1 MTWMHALA
9 THVDAMRRKHPGDRL
24 LLVFDI
30 DGTILDMRAA
40 VRHVLLAYDREHGTR
55 WFHGLNLS
63 EITVH
68 ENHVEPL
75 LASRAI
81 PDVEAEAIRRWYR
94 AHLWSR
100 DAVLAGHRP
109 FRGVMEVIRWFQL
122 QPDAAV
128 GLNTGRPEALRAL
141 TLESLNLL
149 GALHRVA
156 FSSELLVMNPGAWEQ
171 GVKARKAEG
180 VRYFRSLGYRVI
192 AAVDNEPANL
202 VAMATADDDGEILFL
217 HADTIF
223 ESDERATPRTVR
235 GHDYAVD
242 QVVTPAGLE
251 ADLARRVQLVWR
263 AVNEPGSLDAFLRSP
278 IRWGECDVRR
288 EPGGRLVV
296 RGPSF
301 EEVPWAADEEPL
313 ALNLALAAFR
323 GAGKAVKL
331 DLKPGE
337 GDLLDAAL
345 VDEVLELVA
354 RYGFD
359 DGALWFNAAVHHL
372 GEDGFR
378 QLAARHPGAVR
389 QCPVDFAAPL
399 VLGAPALARQVLDA
413 LTGWGL
419 TRFSLSW
426 KTETRRRV
434 FRELNVWGYEVNVY
448 NVPDLESFLKVALL
462 LPTSLTA
469 DFHGAAW
476 RF

>member
-1 MTWMHALA
+1 MTWMRALA
-9 THVDAMRRKHPGDRL
+9 SHCEEMRRKHPGDRL
-24 LLVFDI
+24 MLVFDI
-30 DGTILDMRAA
+30 DGTILDMRATVA
-40 VRHVLLAYDREHGTR
+40 HVLLSYDRAHGTR
-55 WFHGLNLS
+55 WFHGLLPAD
-63 EITVH
+63 ITVH

-75 LASRAI
+75 LAARPI
-81 PDVEAEAIRRWYR
+81 PEAEAEAIRAWYR

-100 DAVLAGHRP
+100 EAVLAGHRA
-109 FRGVMEVIRWFQL
+109 FRGVLEVIRWFQL
-122 QPDAAV
+122 QPNTAV

-156 FSSELLVMNPGAWEQ
+156 FTSELLVMNPGAWEQ

-180 VRYFRSLGYRVI
+180 IRYFRSLGYRVI

-202 VAMATADDDGEILFL
+202 EAMATADDEGELLLL

-235 GHDYAVD
+235 GSDYAVGEI
-242 QVVTPAGLE
+242 VTSAELE

-301 EEVPWAADEEPL
+301 DDVPWAAGEEPL
-313 ALNLALAAFR
+313 SLELALAAFK

-331 DLKPGE
+331 DLKE
-337 GDLLDAAL
+337 ESLDVEA
-345 VDEVLELVA
+345 VLEVVR

-359 DGALWFNAAVHHL
+359 DADLWFNAAVHHL
-372 GEDGFR
+372 KEEGFR
-378 QLAARHPGAVR
+378 RLAERHPGAVR
-389 QCPVDFAAPL
+389 QCPVDFLAPL
-399 VLGAPALARQVLDA
+399 VLGAPDTARHVLGV

-419 TRFSLSW
+419 TRFSVNW

-434 FRELNVWGYEVNVY
+434 FRALSEWGYAINVY

-462 LPTSLTA
+462 LPASLTA

>member
-9 THVDAMRRKHPGDRL
+9 SHYEAARRAHPGEKL
-24 LLVFDI
+24 MLVFDI

-40 VRHVLLAYDREHGTR
+40 VRHVLLGYDREHGTR
-55 WFHGLNLS
+55 WFHGLALA

-75 LASRAI
+75 LAARAI
-81 PDVEAEAIRRWYR
+81 PATEAEAIRAWYR

-100 DAVLAGHRP
+100 EAVLAGHRP
-109 FRGVMEVIRWFQL
+109 FRGVMEVVRWFQL
-122 QPDAAV
+122 QPDTAV

-141 TLESLNLL
+141 TLESLNLV

-156 FSSELLVMNPGAWEQ
+156 FSSDLLVMNPGAWEQ
-171 GVKARKAEG
+171 GVKQRKAEG
-180 VRYFRSLGYRVI
+180 IRYFRSLGYRVI

-202 VAMATADDDGEILFL
+202 EGMASADEAGEILFL

-223 ESDERATPRTVR
+223 ESAERATPRTVR

-242 QVVTPAGLE
+242 QVVGPTGLE

-263 AVNEPGSLDAFLRSP
+263 AVNEPGSLDAFLTST

-337 GDLLDAAL
+337 GDALDDAL
-345 VDEVLELVA
+345 VDEVQELVA

-359 DGALWFNAAVHHL
+359 DGSLWFNAAIHHL
-372 GEDGFR
+372 GQGGFQR
-378 QLAARHPGAVR
+378 LAERHPGAVR

-399 VLGAPALARQVLDA
+399 VLGAPDLARQVLA
-413 LTGWGL
+413 SLTGWGV

-434 FRELNVWGYEVNVY
+434 FHALTEWGYDINVY

-462 LPTSLTA
+462 LPASLTA

>member
-1 MTWMHALA
+1 MTWMRALA
-9 THVDAMRRKHPGDRL
+9 SHYEALRRKHPADRL
-24 LLVFDI
+24 LLVFDV
-30 DGTILDMRAA
+30 DGTIVDMRATVA
-40 VRHVLLAYDREHGTR
+40 HVLLGYDRAHGTR
-55 WFHGLNLS
+55 WFHGLCPD

-81 PDVEAEAIRRWYR
+81 PEAEAEAIRSWYR

-100 DAVLAGHRP
+100 EAVLAGHRP

-122 QPDAAV
+122 QPNTAV
-128 GLNTGRPEALRAL
+128 GLNTGRPDTLREL

-156 FSSELLVMNPGAWEQ
+156 FTSELLVMNPGAWEQ

-180 VRYFRSLGYRVI
+180 IRHFRRLGYRVI

-202 VAMATADDDGEILFL
+202 EAMATADDEGEILLL

-235 GHDYAVD
+235 GSDYAVGEI
-242 QVVTPAGLE
+242 VTPAELE

-263 AVNEPGSLDAFLRSP
+263 AVNEPGSLDAFLRSS

-301 EEVPWAADEEPL
+301 DDVPWAQGEEPL
-313 ALNLALAAFR
+313 SLELALAAFK

-331 DLKPGE
+331 DLKE
-337 GDLLDAAL
+337 ESLDVEA
-345 VDEVLELVA
+345 VLEVVR

-359 DGALWFNAAVHHL
+359 DADLWFNAAVHHL
-372 GEDGFR
+372 KEEGFR
-378 QLAARHPGAVR
+378 RLAERHPGAVR
-389 QCPVDFAAPL
+389 QCPVDFLAPL
-399 VLGAPALARQVLDA
+399 VLGAPETARHVLNV

-419 TRFSLSW
+419 TRFSVNW

-434 FRELNVWGYEVNVY
+434 FRALSDWGYAVNVY
-448 NVPDLESFLKVALL
+448 NVPDLESFLKAALL
-462 LPTSLTA
+462 LPASLTA

>member
-1 MTWMHALA
+1 MTWMRALA
-9 THVDAMRRKHPGDRL
+9 SHYEALRRKRPGERL
-24 LLVFDI
+24 MLVFDI

-40 VRHVLLAYDREHGTR
+40 VAYVLLGYDRAHATR
-55 WFHGLNLS
+55 WFHGLVPGD
-63 EITVH
+63 IRVH

-75 LASRAI
+75 LAARAI
-81 PDVEAEAIRRWYR
+81 PASEAEAIRSWYH

-100 DAVLAGHRP
+100 EAVLAGHRP
-109 FRGVMEVIRWFQL
+109 FRGVMEVLRWFQL
-122 QPDAAV
+122 QPNTAV
-128 GLNTGRPEALRAL
+128 GLNTGRPEALREL
-141 TLESLNLL
+141 TLESLNHL

-156 FSSELLVMNPGAWEQ
+156 FRSELLVMNPGAWEQ

-180 VRYFRSLGYRVI
+180 LRLFRSSGYRVI

-202 VAMATADDDGEILFL
+202 EAMAEADDLGEILFL

-223 ESDERATPRTVR
+223 ESDERAMPRTVR

-242 QVVTPAGLE
+242 EIVTPSEFE

-301 EEVPWAADEEPL
+301 DDVPWAAGEEPL
-313 ALNLALAAFR
+313 SLELALAAFK

-331 DLKPGE
+331 DLKE
-337 GDLLDAAL
+337 ESLDLD
-345 VDEVLELVA
+345 DVLSSVR
-354 RYGFD
+354 RYGFFD
-359 DGALWFNAAVHHL
+359 ADLWFNAAVHHL
-372 GEDGFR
+372 KEAGFR
-378 QLAARHPGAVR
+378 RLAAEHPEAIR
-389 QCPVDFAAPL
+389 QCPIDFVAPL
-399 VLGAPALARQVLDA
+399 VLGAPDLARHVLEA

-419 TRFSLSW
+419 TRFSVNW
-426 KTETRRRV
+426 KTETRRSV
-434 FRELNVWGYEVNVY
+434 FRALDQWGYAVNVY
-448 NVPDLESFLKVALL
+448 NVPDLESFLKAALL
-462 LPTSLTA
+462 LPASLTA